1 MKTLVTTVLLAL
13 SLAVFA
19 RAQAP
24 LSEVLRLKAENQQ
37 LFEKLHLT
45 EIQFAQCR
53 ANAAET
59 QAKLD
64 SAVLTVQADNLKN
77 NKTALDKELLK
88 AYDGHDGDTI
98 DWSTDPPSLK
108 KKGTKQ

>member
-1 MKTLVTTVLLAL
+1 
-13 SLAVFA
+13 
-19 RAQAP
+19 
-24 LSEVLRLKAENQQ
+24 
-37 LFEKLHLT
+37 
-45 EIQFAQCR
+45 
-53 ANAAET
+53 
-59 QAKLD
+59 
-64 SAVLTVQADNLKN
+64 VLTVQADNLKN